1 MKELHGSVNAFNFES
16 EIDACNEKNANAIK
30 LMHGDI
36 KLRLQHA
43 DLNSPV
49 LTLVDIDEN
58 LVHTIGRLINGINK
72 GARILGFDKQLPPH
86 KEIIENGGTHNYAS
100 IFGMTPEDWEEV
112 MIKIRRSPYV
122 NEKAD
127 QYHPELE
134 KILENLDVVGYLSAR
149 PATLQTFES
158 TSRDLFRFRNLP
170 ERPVVLRPESLP
182 ITEASIWKSNLIL
195 EEFGPYVS
203 QGAKLILVDDSI
215 STAKAITK
223 INGSYGQPI
232 INQILFKG
240 PLTIPVLES
249 GKYTPKEED
258 GIYVSDWE
266 NMVATFD
273 RIKGK

>member
-1 MKELHGSVNAFNFES
+1 MKEFYGRVNAFYFES

-36 KLRLQHA
+36 KLRLQDA

-49 LTLVDIDEN
+49 LTFLDIDET
-58 LVHTIGRLINGINK
+58 LVHTIGNLINGINR
-72 GARILGFDKQLPPH
+72 GANILGFNNQLPPH
-86 KEIIENGGTHNYAS
+86 KDIIQNGGTNIYAS
-100 IFGMTPEDWEEV
+100 IFGMNAEDWEEV

-127 QYHPELE
+127 QYHPELK
-134 KILENLDVVGYLSAR
+134 KILEILDVVGYISAR
-149 PATLQTFES
+149 PATLKTFAS
-158 TSRDLFRFRNLP
+158 TLRDLFRFRNLP
-170 ERPVVLRPESLP
+170 KRPVVLRPESLP

-203 QGAKLILVDDSI
+203 QGARLVLVDDSI

-223 INGSYGQPI
+223 INESHSQPI

-240 PLTIPVLES
+240 PLTMPVLES